1 MLENSIAA
9 CVATIFPQFRVAS
22 KVNDSKINEVQDSN
36 VKAQERFQ
44 EVQEQVQEVHNSK
57 IKVQEQVQEVQE
69 QVREGQQAQEVQE
82 VQEGSAPG
90 RDPHLPP
97 ARGVGRFDAA
107 PLGRHVVLP

>member
-9 CVATIFPQFRVAS
+9 CVATLLPQFRVAS

-69 QVREGQQAQEVQE
+69 QMQEGQEAQEVQE

-90 RDPHLPP
+90 RDPRLPP
-97 ARGVGRFDAA
+97 ARGAGRFDAA
-107 PLGRHVVLP
+107 PLRRLVVLP